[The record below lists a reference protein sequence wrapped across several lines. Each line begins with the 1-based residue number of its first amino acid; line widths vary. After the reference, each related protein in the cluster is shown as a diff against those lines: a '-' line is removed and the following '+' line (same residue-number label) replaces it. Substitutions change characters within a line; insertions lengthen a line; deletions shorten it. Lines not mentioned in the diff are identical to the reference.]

1 MRNLTT
7 RPSTRLLSL
16 GLLTLAF
23 GLIQAQA
30 KTDYSGTWKMN
41 TGKSDFGPMPPPD
54 SRVDKV
60 TQQDTEIK
68 ANIAS
73 TGGPMGDQTYD
84 VTYNTEGKET
94 TNSMGGNEIKSTAKW
109 DGDDLV
115 VESKGSFG
123 GTDFTAKDRW
133 TLSSDG
139 KTLTRASHF
148 SSSMGEADMKVVFDK
163 Q

>member
-1 MRNLTT
+1 
-7 RPSTRLLSL
+7 
-16 GLLTLAF
+16 
-23 GLIQAQA
+23 
-30 KTDYSGTWKMN
+30 
-41 TGKSDFGPMPPPD
+41 
-54 SRVDKV
+54 
-60 TQQDTEIK
+60 
-68 ANIAS
+68 
-73 TGGPMGDQTYD
+73 
-84 VTYNTEGKET
+84 
-94 TNSMGGNEIKSTAKW
+94 MGGNEIKSTAKW